1 MSYQSPLPPEQTQ
14 QQHATKRPW
23 LPMRHVIGLALVLV
37 FIVGSLG
44 ASWVGLGNVDW
55 AEQGPAE
62 EDPRGYKG
70 DMMDDMSIAMLLDD
84 REQFVKWGEG
94 AVKEQLGQ
102 IWDESKK
109 LGWKVGFVSGVR
121 SEEDD
126 KREELRR
133 LEKDLS
139 FHYPIG
145 LAISFDLG
153 VSQKRIDGESDAEC
167 SDTGFGCG
175 MLTHAFEYDLEV
187 LDDEDDRGLHRITT
201 LTPRKP
207 MPWDSEEGVHAVRQE
222 NVVLFGYASEAARL
236 DEVAGEVQRAAAAV
250 LDTPLTSAPYSEIEG
265 FPAFYSDDPQRYGDA
280 TIGTEGDSSP
290 HRDWVESGLTLAQP
304 LGSPPFNIEK
314 LVPGLQIMHGMGET
328 GMALIGLN
336 GQEISDVFSTAA
348 HEFAHGFDVSTF
360 THFFSS
366 GSEESSQNFG
376 REGLATFV
384 EGYVVEAA
392 GGQARTMTPEIR
404 SLIASTPDHEMTKL
418 IDFEAFSRGET
429 AGTAYAVA
437 GNYYAFMAAGD
448 VDLIQ
453 VMKSGEY
460 LMFDPDVWVMMHY
473 PPTTSGGTMDA
484 TYAAWRAWNAS

>member
-139 FHYPIG
+139 FHYPIPG
-145 LAISFDLG
+145 LPFPFD
-153 VSQKRIDGESDAEC
+153 SRQMSKRSASMGSRMPSAATLASAAEC
-167 SDTGFGCG
+167 SHTR
-175 MLTHAFEYDLEV
+175 LN
-187 LDDEDDRGLHRITT
+187 TT
-201 LTPRKP
+201 LKYWTTRTTGGSTGLRRSLLASPCRGTPKRECTRCGRRTSSSSDTRP
-207 MPWDSEEGVHAVRQE
+207 RPP
-222 NVVLFGYASEAARL
+222 ASTKLLAEA
-236 DEVAGEVQRAAAAV
+236 
-250 LDTPLTSAPYSEIEG
+250 S
-265 FPAFYSDDPQRYGDA
+265 
-280 TIGTEGDSSP
+280 
-290 HRDWVESGLTLAQP
+290 
-304 LGSPPFNIEK
+304 
-314 LVPGLQIMHGMGET
+314 
-328 GMALIGLN
+328 
-336 GQEISDVFSTAA
+336 
-348 HEFAHGFDVSTF
+348 
-360 THFFSS
+360 
-366 GSEESSQNFG
+366 
-376 REGLATFV
+376 
-384 EGYVVEAA
+384 A
-392 GGQARTMTPEIR
+392 GGGSSA
-404 SLIASTPDHEMTKL
+404 
-418 IDFEAFSRGET
+418 
-429 AGTAYAVA
+429 
-437 GNYYAFMAAGD
+437 
-448 VDLIQ
+448 
-453 VMKSGEY
+453 
-460 LMFDPDVWVMMHY
+460 
-473 PPTTSGGTMDA
+473 
-484 TYAAWRAWNAS
+484 